1 MINSCDI
8 HMMILNWLVGL
19 IRRVIGLIVSKME
32 SQESNE
38 SYTQL
43 ELNK

>member
-8 HMMILNWLVGL
+8 HTMILNWLVGL
-19 IRRVIGLIVSKME
+19 IRRVIGLIVSKV
-32 SQESNE
+32 QATNE